1 MLRSGIQP
9 MLEEIQRLVRPTG
22 SSFDNTSNGMGGRA
36 QEDGS
41 KYKFD
46 DTAVWANQMFANGMC
61 SYLMPKSKRWAYIK
75 PAGKPSSQL
84 SDKELVALEQVS
96 DMLYHS
102 FALPA
107 TGFYEAGHEVY
118 SDMGSYGTAILYNK
132 RSAKGSRYETVPLS
146 QGLFDTNDEGRADTM
161 YYIKHLRTKAMIQ
174 AFPSI
179 VNMDGFDANQGDR
192 SYKLV
197 YSVEPSFDLRAK
209 KGGTIGATKPYQF
222 TYWCEELKEVLQTGF
237 LSYFPFI
244 VPRWVKLPGEV
255 YGRSPAMTCL
265 STIKVVNKMRKE
277 LLKSA
282 EIANAP
288 PLSAEED
295 TIMLPFSYGSR
306 QMIWREAGSPAPE
319 PILSGSQP
327 NLTQEMIQQDRDTIV
342 KAYFVDQIIRD
353 QKKERQTILEIQDE
367 RGQML
372 QQLGPLLSRQE
383 NEFLAPCIEGQL
395 EYLDQAGM
403 LPELPDS
410 LAGHDLEIVYTS
422 PAAQAQYSS
431 GMGDISA
438 MLQDI
443 IPLAQAKPEIM
454 DNIDDNELFAE
465 ITRLRG
471 VTRRIIRTKDDVN
484 AMREDR
490 AEAEGQQQQLEA
502 APGMA
507 GAAKDIAT
515 ARSIDPEGA
524 GQLLNL

>member
-1 MLRSGIQP
+1 
-9 MLEEIQRLVRPTG
+9 
-22 SSFDNTSNGMGGRA
+22 
-36 QEDGS
+36 
-41 KYKFD
+41 
-46 DTAVWANQMFANGMC
+46 
-61 SYLMPKSKRWAYIK
+61 
-75 PAGKPSSQL
+75 
-84 SDKELVALEQVS
+84 
-96 DMLYHS
+96 
-102 FALPA
+102 
-107 TGFYEAGHEVY
+107 
-118 SDMGSYGTAILYNK
+118 
-132 RSAKGSRYETVPLS
+132 
-146 QGLFDTNDEGRADTM
+146 
-161 YYIKHLRTKAMIQ
+161 
-174 AFPSI
+174 
-179 VNMDGFDANQGDR
+179 
-192 SYKLV
+192 
-197 YSVEPSFDLRAK
+197 
-209 KGGTIGATKPYQF
+209 
-222 TYWCEELKEVLQTGF
+222 VLQTGF

-490 AEAEGQQQQLEA
+490 AEAEGQQQQMEA